1 MRTLLGAL
9 SLACLI
15 VLGVA
20 VPSASASTLFNAKVV
35 IIVGPVAGSTGS
47 YETDANEAAA
57 MARQYSTNVVTIY
70 TPHATWAA
78 VSAALQGASIVVY
91 MGHGNGYTSPYHPTF
106 DINSI
111 PATVDGL
118 GLNPQDTSSNNST
131 TEYHGEAALAKSI
144 HLAPNAVVILA
155 HLCYSAGNSE
165 PQNPAPTFATARLRV
180 DNMGAGWL
188 RTGAR
193 AVISEVYSS
202 GTAGWWIQ
210 QLFTTHASIGDLFQ
224 AAPTHHNGIQTSP
237 SIRNAWATVQLDL
250 DLTRPTTSNERYS
263 RAISGD
269 MTLLS
274 GSVVGNPVSSP
285 YGQSNLGQS
294 GAGARTSLGSTIV
307 ASDLRLRPQLR

>member
-20 VPSASASTLFNAKVV
+20 VPAASASTLFNAKVV

-47 YETDANEAAA
+47 YESDANDAAA
-57 MARQYSTNVVTIY
+57 KARQYSTNVVTIY

-106 DINSI
+106 DPNAI

-118 GLNPQDTSSNNST
+118 GLNPNDTSSNNTT

-165 PQNPAPTFATARLRV
+165 PQDPAPTFSTARLRV

-202 GTAGWWIQ
+202 GMAGWWIQ
-210 QLFTTHASIGDLFQ
+210 HLFTTQATIGDLFK
-224 AAPTHHNGIQTSP
+224 AAPTYHNDIQASA

-250 DLTRPTTSNERYS
+250 DPHATGNEHFS

-307 ASDLRLRPQLR
+307 ASDLRLRPHLR